1 MWAAEAVCER
11 PGSPAGL
18 QCALCPRGV
27 VRLWPGVQR
36 GGYRS
41 TLRKRPF
48 KRGGRASHVSTS
60 TAAPACG
67 GEVGGCSGGVQRLGN
82 LGGRAGARAGRDC
95 AEFEL
100 GKECRCF
107 ARVYARALRVGARE
121 HLQLVSQE
129 KGWVHVEWFSGPK
142 ESIQVATPVP
152 HCAVNREAT
161 NSSQDP
167 PVLGC
172 CQQPTNSPASGASRR
187 AGAEL
192 AL

>member
-1 MWAAEAVCER
+1 MWAAEAVCGR

-27 VRLWPGVQR
+27 VRLRPGAER
-36 GGYRS
+36 GGYWS

-48 KRGGRASHVSTS
+48 KRGGRAAHVSTS

-129 KGWVHVEWFSGPK
+129 KGCFPPSVAVLTT
-142 ESIQVATPVP
+142 QVFWRAFFQKGQWGRV
-152 HCAVNREAT
+152 RRRRDM
-161 NSSQDP
+161 SSD
-167 PVLGC
+167 
-172 CQQPTNSPASGASRR
+172 RR
-187 AGAEL
+187 HTIP
-192 AL
+192 

>member
-27 VRLWPGVQR
+27 VRLWPGVER

-48 KRGGRASHVSTS
+48 KRGGRAAHVSTS

-67 GEVGGCSGGVQRLGN
+67 GEVGGCSGGVKRLGN
-82 LGGRAGARAGRDC
+82 LGGRTGARAGRDC

-129 KGWVHVEWFSGPK
+129 KGCLK
-142 ESIQVATPVP
+142 
-152 HCAVNREAT
+152 R
-161 NSSQDP
+161 
-167 PVLGC
+167 
-172 CQQPTNSPASGASRR
+172 
-187 AGAEL
+187 
-192 AL
+192 

>member
-1 MWAAEAVCER
+1 MWAAEAVCGR

-27 VRLWPGVQR
+27 VRLRPGAER
-36 GGYRS
+36 GGYWS

-48 KRGGRASHVSTS
+48 KRGGRAAHVSTS

-129 KGWVHVEWFSGPK
+129 KGCLKSLCGGG
-142 ESIQVATPVP
+142 VP
-152 HCAVNREAT
+152 
-161 NSSQDP
+161 SSHP
-167 PVLGC
+167 SLGLSVFFL
-172 CQQPTNSPASGASRR
+172 SPLHSLLGR
-187 AGAEL
+187 AE
-192 AL
+192 

>member
-27 VRLWPGVQR
+27 VRLWPGEER
-36 GGYRS
+36 SGYRS

-48 KRGGRASHVSTS
+48 KRGGRAAHVSTS

-107 ARVYARALRVGARE
+107 AGISARALRMGSPGYSLAV
-121 HLQLVSQE
+121 LV
-129 KGWVHVEWFSGPK
+129 
-142 ESIQVATPVP
+142 
-152 HCAVNREAT
+152 
-161 NSSQDP
+161 
-167 PVLGC
+167 
-172 CQQPTNSPASGASRR
+172 
-187 AGAEL
+187 
-192 AL
+192 

>member
-1 MWAAEAVCER
+1 MWAAEAVCGR

-27 VRLWPGVQR
+27 VRLRPGAER
-36 GGYRS
+36 GGYWS

-48 KRGGRASHVSTS
+48 KRGGRAAHVSTS

-129 KGWVHVEWFSGPK
+129 KGWYV
-142 ESIQVATPVP
+142 
-152 HCAVNREAT
+152 
-161 NSSQDP
+161 
-167 PVLGC
+167 C
-172 CQQPTNSPASGASRR
+172 CTAKLR
-187 AGAEL
+187 AW
-192 AL
+192 

>member
-27 VRLWPGVQR
+27 VRLWPGVER

-48 KRGGRASHVSTS
+48 KRGGRAAHVSTS

-100 GKECRCF
+100 RKECQCF
-107 ARVYARALRVGARE
+107 PQGPSVWGPVNI
-121 HLQLVSQE
+121 
-129 KGWVHVEWFSGPK
+129 FS
-142 ESIQVATPVP
+142 
-152 HCAVNREAT
+152 
-161 NSSQDP
+161 
-167 PVLGC
+167 L
-172 CQQPTNSPASGASRR
+172 
-187 AGAEL
+187 
-192 AL
+192 

>member
-18 QCALCPRGV
+18 KCALCPRGV
-27 VRLWPGVQR
+27 VRLWPGVER

-48 KRGGRASHVSTS
+48 KRGGRAAHVSTS

-82 LGGRAGARAGRDC
+82 LGGRTGARAGRDC

-107 ARVYARALRVGARE
+107 AGISASVYLKHEVT
-121 HLQLVSQE
+121 
-129 KGWVHVEWFSGPK
+129 SGSK
-142 ESIQVATPVP
+142 YSL
-152 HCAVNREAT
+152 HYSRG
-161 NSSQDP
+161 SHP
-167 PVLGC
+167 P
-172 CQQPTNSPASGASRR
+172 TAY
-187 AGAEL
+187 
-192 AL
+192 

>member
-1 MWAAEAVCER
+1 VWAAEAVCER

-27 VRLWPGVQR
+27 VRLWPGVER

-48 KRGGRASHVSTS
+48 KRGGRAAHVSTS

-82 LGGRAGARAGRDC
+82 LGGRTGARAGRDC

-129 KGWVHVEWFSGPK
+129 KGCK
-142 ESIQVATPVP
+142 EFYKGCKKNFTIEKEFGLRAYSDTPGEARAVPIGAT
-152 HCAVNREAT
+152 
-161 NSSQDP
+161 
-167 PVLGC
+167 
-172 CQQPTNSPASGASRR
+172 ASHTSNARS
-187 AGAEL
+187 
-192 AL
+192 